1 MAYSKNRRALILFCA
16 VSKDQENFLSDFS
29 DFSIR
34 TNVTFIRNKFM
45 IFMFC
50 AIVFLDNFLVQLV
63 VINMGVWHT
72 WINIVKH

>member
-1 MAYSKNRRALILFCA
+1 
-16 VSKDQENFLSDFS
+16 
-29 DFSIR
+29 
-34 TNVTFIRNKFM
+34 M

-72 WINIVKH
+72 WIKIVKN

>member
-1 MAYSKNRRALILFCA
+1 MAYSKIGRALILFCA
-16 VSKDQENFLSDFS
+16 VSKNQENFLSDL
-29 DFSIR
+29 R

-63 VINMGVWHT
+63 VINMGV
-72 WINIVKH
+72 